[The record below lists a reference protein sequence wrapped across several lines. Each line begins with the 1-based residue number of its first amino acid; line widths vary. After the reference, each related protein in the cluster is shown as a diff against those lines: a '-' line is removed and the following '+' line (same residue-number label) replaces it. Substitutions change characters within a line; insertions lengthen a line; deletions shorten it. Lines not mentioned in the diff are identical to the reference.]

1 MLDPSQMNNILRRD
15 FSQMIY
21 CQNDQDLD
29 KYHQSSQDLERR
41 SRQNRSKE
49 PPEPQPKPEKKD
61 GWVGKDDFK

>member
-41 SRQNRSKE
+41 SRQNRSQSLRRKMVGW
-49 PPEPQPKPEKKD
+49 EKTTLSDKIN
-61 GWVGKDDFK
+61 